1 MPFGYAAFNA
11 QASCQRRDNARHTP
25 TLRIPLIPSEI
36 LVQTPPQLMAMIESV
51 ARASIFCDCAVHK
64 LLMTARVSREGE
76 VA

>member
-1 MPFGYAAFNA
+1 MLNLKPP
-11 QASCQRRDNARHTP
+11 RHTP

-51 ARASIFCDCAVHK
+51 ARASIFCDCAAHK
-64 LLMTARVSREGE
+64 IFMTARVRPAGE